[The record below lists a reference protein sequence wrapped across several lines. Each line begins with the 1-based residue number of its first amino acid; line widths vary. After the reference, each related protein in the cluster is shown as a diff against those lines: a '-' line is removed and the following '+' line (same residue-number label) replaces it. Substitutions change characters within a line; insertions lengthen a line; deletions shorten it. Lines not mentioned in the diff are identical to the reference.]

1 MYQLAGTDIDQFLRS
16 DNFIAALAISV
27 GLVVALVGIIGATVS
42 GIMKSRS
49 REQTRRE
56 IAAYVAE
63 GTLDPDKAVEI
74 LNAGSTSA
82 IAKQIGALGMKTC
95 CKS

>member
-1 MYQLAGTDIDQFLRS
+1 MYEFAGTNIDPFLRS
-16 DNFIAALAISV
+16 DNFVAALGICM
-27 GLVVALVGIIGATVS
+27 GLLVALTGIISATVS
-42 GIMKSRS
+42 GIMKCRS

-74 LNAGSTSA
+74 LNAGSASA
-82 IAKQIGALGMKTC
+82 IAKQIGTLGMKTC
-95 CKS
+95 CK

>member
-1 MYQLAGTDIDQFLRS
+1 MYLFAEADIDQFLRS
-16 DNFIAALAISV
+16 DNFVAALGIGM
-27 GLVVALVGIIGATVS
+27 GLIVTLVGIISVTVS

-74 LNAGSTSA
+74 LNAGSAST
-82 IAKQIGALGMKTC
+82 IAKQLGTLGMKTC
-95 CKS
+95 CK